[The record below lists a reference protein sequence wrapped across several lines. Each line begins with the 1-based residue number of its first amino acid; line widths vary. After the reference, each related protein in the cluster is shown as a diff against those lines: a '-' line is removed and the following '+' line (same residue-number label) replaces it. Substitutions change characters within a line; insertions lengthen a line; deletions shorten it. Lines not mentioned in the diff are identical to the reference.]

1 MKKAYVNLSDSKL
14 YASEYM
20 VTIEYQDGEVF
31 KKQITNYSN
40 SNVFELIKENHEDE
54 FDREVKS
61 IKIDYIR

>member
-31 KKQITNYSN
+31 KKQITNYSY